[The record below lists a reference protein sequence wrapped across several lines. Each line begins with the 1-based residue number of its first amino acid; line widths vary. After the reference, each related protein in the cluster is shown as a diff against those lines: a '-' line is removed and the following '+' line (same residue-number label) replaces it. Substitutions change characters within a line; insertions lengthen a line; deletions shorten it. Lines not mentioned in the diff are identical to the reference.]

1 MVLVPAIYE
10 MQNSIVYEAKE
21 IARYSFG
28 AIDTDVKDNN
38 LKMGEALEDNDKVV
52 IAKMDMT
59 VNKLDVQVRFFISC

>member
-1 MVLVPAIYE
+1 

-38 LKMGEALEDNDKVV
+38 VKMGEALEDNDKVV

>member
-1 MVLVPAIYE
+1 

-28 AIDTDVKDNN
+28 AIDTDVKDKNF
-38 LKMGEALEDNDKVV
+38 KMGEALEDNDKVV

>member
-1 MVLVPAIYE
+1 

>member
-1 MVLVPAIYE
+1 

-28 AIDTDVKDNN
+28 AIDTDVKNN
-38 LKMGEALEDNDKVV
+38 NFKMGEALEDNDKVV

-59 VNKLDVQVRFFISC
+59 VNKLDVQVRFFYILLKLFY

>member
-59 VNKLDVQVRFFISC
+59 VN

>member
-1 MVLVPAIYE
+1 
-10 MQNSIVYEAKE
+10 MQNSSVYEAKE

-38 LKMGEALEDNDKVV
+38 FKMGEALEDNDKVV

>member
-1 MVLVPAIYE
+1 

-38 LKMGEALEDNDKVV
+38 FKMGEALEDNDKVV

>member
-1 MVLVPAIYE
+1 

-38 LKMGEALEDNDKVV
+38 FKMGEALEDNDKVV

-59 VNKLDVQVRFFISC
+59 VNKLDVQVRFVISC